1 VVARGRN
8 QQNGMDT
15 MAFVTMGPMLKR
27 AQAARYGIAAF
38 NMIDYNSV
46 RSIVEGAA
54 SLDAPIIVQVSVKT
68 IKHWGYK
75 PIATWVRM
83 LAADVDVPVAL
94 HLDHCSDADVI
105 RRCIDAGW
113 SSVMFDGSSLPFSQ
127 NKARSEEIYHMT
139 EAAGVGLEAEIGAI
153 GGVEDDKFVAEDAAI
168 LANYDEC
175 LAFVK
180 DMPNLAVFAP
190 AIGTAH
196 GFYKGQPKIAYDLL
210 ERITGSMSVPIALH
224 GGTGLSQEQFDR
236 CIAGGC
242 AKVNISTMHKHRFIE
257 GFLAV
262 RAEKPKLEEPL
273 PFVVGQYDAMKKDVI
288 DMIRIFGSAGK
299 AAHAAE
305 V

>member
-1 VVARGRN
+1 
-8 QQNGMDT
+8 

-46 RSIVEGAA
+46 RSIIEGAA
-54 SLDAPIIVQVSVKT
+54 ELDAPIIVQVSVKT

-83 LAADVDVPVAL
+83 LADDVDVPVAL

-113 SSVMFDGSSLPFSQ
+113 SSVMFDGSSLPFAE
-127 NKARSEEIYHMT
+127 NKARSEEIYRMT
-139 EAAGVGLEAEIGAI
+139 EQAGVGLEAEIGAI

-210 ERITGSMSVPIALH
+210 ERITQSISVPIALH

-257 GFLAV
+257 GFIGV

-273 PFVVGQYDAMKKDVI
+273 PFIVGQYDAMKKDVV

-299 AAHAAE
+299 AAHAAGA
-305 V
+305 

>member
-1 VVARGRN
+1 
-8 QQNGMDT
+8 

-46 RSIVEGAA
+46 RSIIEGAA
-54 SLDAPIIVQVSVKT
+54 ELDAPIIVQVSVKT

-83 LAADVDVPVAL
+83 LADDVDVPVAL

-113 SSVMFDGSSLPFSQ
+113 SSVMFDGSSLPFAE
-127 NKARSEEIYHMT
+127 NKARSEEIYRMT
-139 EAAGVGLEAEIGAI
+139 EQAGVGLEAEIGAI
-153 GGVEDDKFVAEDAAI
+153 GGVEDDKFVAEDSAI

-180 DMPNLAVFAP
+180 DMPNLASFAP

-210 ERITGSMSVPIALH
+210 ERITQSISVPIALH

-257 GFLAV
+257 GFIGV

-273 PFVVGQYDAMKKDVI
+273 PFIVGQYDAMKKDVV

-299 AAHAAE
+299 AAHASGA
-305 V
+305 

>member
-1 VVARGRN
+1 
-8 QQNGMDT
+8 

-46 RSIVEGAA
+46 RSIIEGAA
-54 SLDAPIIVQVSVKT
+54 ELDAPIIVQVSVKT

-83 LAADVDVPVAL
+83 LADDVDVPVAL

-105 RRCIDAGW
+105 GRCIDAGW
-113 SSVMFDGSSLPFSQ
+113 SSVMFDGSSLPFAE
-127 NKARSEEIYHMT
+127 NKARSEEIYRMT
-139 EAAGVGLEAEIGAI
+139 EQAGVGLEAEIGAI

-210 ERITGSMSVPIALH
+210 ERITQSISVPIALH

-257 GFLAV
+257 GFIGV

-273 PFVVGQYDAMKKDVI
+273 PFIVGQYDAMKNDVV

-299 AAHAAE
+299 AAHAAGA
-305 V
+305 